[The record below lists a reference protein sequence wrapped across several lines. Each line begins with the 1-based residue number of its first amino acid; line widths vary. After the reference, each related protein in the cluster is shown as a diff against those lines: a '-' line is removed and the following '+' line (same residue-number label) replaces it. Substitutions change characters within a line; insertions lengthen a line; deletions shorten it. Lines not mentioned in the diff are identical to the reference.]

1 MKHLYRLA
9 PLLIITVL
17 VACGGSSPSQPAT
30 DQQDSPVVTI
40 FKAPT

>member
-1 MKHLYRLA
+1 VRIYPIGLLLA
-9 PLLIITVL
+9 IVVL
-17 VACGGSSPSQPAT
+17 AACGGSSPSQPAT